1 MSFYFF
7 LKEVETLSLTTKQE
21 LFIQGLIKGYSQ
33 REAYKM
39 AYEADNMKN
48 ESIDVK
54 ASNLFKQ
61 DKIRLRYE
69 ELKNELKE
77 KAFYT
82 VEKANDD
89 LNWIK
94 LKAKEDIEAKGIR
107 QANANTYLG
116 AVKQQIELN
125 GITIKEAKADI
136 DNIIKFEM
144 VGAKNE

>member
-1 MSFYFF
+1 MAYFYANGGG
-7 LKEVETLSLTTKQE
+7 LMLTTKQE
-21 LFIQGLIKGYSQ
+21 VFVQKLIEGCSQ
-33 REAYKM
+33 RESYKF

-136 DNIIKFEM
+136 DNIIKFEI

>member
-1 MSFYFF
+1 MAYFYANGGG
-7 LKEVETLSLTTKQE
+7 LMLTTKQE
-21 LFIQGLIKGYSQ
+21 VFVQKLIEGCSQ
-33 REAYKM
+33 RESYKF

-48 ESIDVK
+48 ETIDSK
-54 ASNLFKQ
+54 ASILFKTE
-61 DKIRLRYE
+61 KIRARYE

-136 DNIIKFEM
+136 DNIIKFEI

>member
-1 MSFYFF
+1 VAYFYANGGG
-7 LKEVETLSLTTKQE
+7 LMLTTKQE
-21 LFIQGLIKGYSQ
+21 VFVQKLIEGCSQ
-33 REAYKM
+33 RESYKF

-48 ESIDVK
+48 ETIDSK
-54 ASNLFKQ
+54 ASILFKTE
-61 DKIRLRYE
+61 KIRARYE

-94 LKAKEDIEAKGIR
+94 LKAKEDIEAKGIK

-136 DNIIKFEM
+136 DNIIKFEI

>member
-1 MSFYFF
+1 MAYFYANGGG
-7 LKEVETLSLTTKQE
+7 LMLTTKQE
-21 LFIQGLIKGYSQ
+21 VFVQKLIEGCSQ
-33 REAYKM
+33 RESYKFAYN
-39 AYEADNMKN
+39 ANNMKN
-48 ESIDVK
+48 ETIDK
-54 ASNLFKQ
+54 RASELFSKGEI
-61 DKIRLRYE
+61 KGRYE

-94 LKAKEDIEAKGIR
+94 LKAKEDIEVKGIR

-116 AVKQQIELN
+116 AVKQQIDLN

-136 DNIIKFEM
+136 DNIIKFEI

>member
-1 MSFYFF
+1 M
-7 LKEVETLSLTTKQE
+7 SLTTKQE

-48 ESIDVK
+48 ETIDSK
-54 ASNLFKQ
+54 ASILFKTE
-61 DKIRLRYE
+61 KIRARYE

-94 LKAKEDIEAKGIR
+94 LKAKEDIEAKGIK

-136 DNIIKFEM
+136 DNIIKFEI
-144 VGAKNE
+144 VGVKDE

>member
-1 MSFYFF
+1 M
-7 LKEVETLSLTTKQE
+7 SLTTKQE

-39 AYEADNMKN
+39 AYKADNMKN
-48 ESIDVK
+48 ETIDSK
-54 ASNLFKQ
+54 ASILFKTE
-61 DKIRLRYE
+61 KIRARYE

-136 DNIIKFEM
+136 DNIIKFEI

>member
-1 MSFYFF
+1 M
-7 LKEVETLSLTTKQE
+7 SLTTKQE

-48 ESIDVK
+48 ETIDSK
-54 ASNLFKQ
+54 ASILFKTE
-61 DKIRLRYE
+61 KIRARYE

-125 GITIKEAKADI
+125 GITIKEAKKDI
-136 DNIIKFEM
+136 DNKYYDVSNNISSLY
-144 VGAKNE
+144 V

>member
-1 MSFYFF
+1 M
-7 LKEVETLSLTTKQE
+7 LTTKQE
-21 LFIQGLIKGYSQ
+21 VFVQKLIEGCSQ
-33 REAYKM
+33 RESYKF

-136 DNIIKFEM
+136 DNIIKFEI